1 MEFLS
6 GSSLSPTD
14 TSTPQELRFW
24 GSSSN
29 NILRRHQQPES
40 YTTIQ
45 FESDPFSR
53 PRHNKISQFNN
64 FALTNH
70 HDDTHHYG
78 IELVERQVPLYTSS
92 LIKQLCSNSKQSQ
105 HSQHAQH
112 AQHAQNFHHIPPNSP
127 PSPHCLPPSA
137 STSQLPSK
145 QAISINNVV
154 YPYFPLSTTHQSRPL
169 SGPLIIKFGLDP
181 DLVDIDMSLRVK
193 DRVIVRG
200 SCVVDHKAV
209 SDKMII
215 TQKEMDEIYEQ
226 YPLPVGVDRGVVTDG
241 SGYMIADQR
250 SQGSLGGELK
260 KVTILRK
267 NAFEKLFEKHS
278 LKKALNPSTVTIGGD
293 ITYNAPTYSLGVK
306 YTTFDHV
313 VGGHLTKSFTFDQN
327 NNKNDENNNKNNF
340 FTQNPFWFVPSAI
353 DMGVEY
359 HIKVEDLQDT
369 FTIGTIA
376 TWDEYHQGLS
386 YPNIKQWEF
395 RQPDSEIEHRDDPK
409 NQNDIITTSTIPTSI
424 SLDVN
429 GIGTLAVAFTTSLYD
444 SVKRTT
450 PPPSSQ
456 IEKTLNIPHSTSY
469 PVPNELPIR
478 YGTPSEFF
486 SAGDHHHGVDTGRF
500 DKITFYENHQT
511 SFFPS
516 LSSFL
521 PTILTDV
528 IDLYSMGV
536 YDYIVPILGKVFW
549 GNDQNYEKNQIL
561 SKKVEGLSH
570 SAMLLSSKIEY
581 SIGSRESGYQF
592 GLQRVNHV
600 FERETQRGFDYY
612 FGEGQ
617 DLKENEQNFDNVEII
632 AQNIDNFE
640 KIKINTKKQLLN
652 PIIKTPMSIKSVK
665 TPWSMT
671 SSSQTTFSFSTTK
684 GVGLDYT
691 FEYSPPTRNMKKN
704 SLQSEKELNPK
715 SNFEKFPTNYS
726 NDIFSP
732 PSNSRFYF
740 NFGLS
745 KLLPFQLTDHFFR
758 THHSFPLLPLPHQPY
773 TEIDATPCS
782 QDPAMVK
789 YFSLNGINQIE
800 NLQQQNSKKKTSQKS
815 PSAPHISPQS
825 WYPADY
831 TFPTAAA
838 NTTHTQLNDS
848 TTSLTPT
855 IVPSVDGNDIIDY
868 SRQSVNSDDV
878 TRRLSLCSHN
888 GEWKGFSRSGAT
900 PTPIWNP
907 FEGVKV
913 NVSFGV
919 EM

>member
-53 PRHNKISQFNN
+53 PRHNKISQFNS

-105 HSQHAQH
+105 H
-112 AQHAQNFHHIPPNSP
+112 FHHIPPNSP
-127 PSPHCLPPSA
+127 PSSHSLPPSA

-169 SGPLIIKFGLDP
+169 SGPLIIKLGLDP

-226 YPLPVGVDRGVVTDG
+226 YPLPVGVDSGAVTDR
-241 SGYMIADQR
+241 SGYMITDQR
-250 SQGSLGGELK
+250 GQGSLGGELK

-313 VGGHLTKSFTFDQN
+313 VGCHLTKSFTFDENNDQN
-327 NNKNDENNNKNNF
+327 NKKNNF
-340 FTQNPFWFVPSAI
+340 FTQNPFWFIPSAI

-395 RQPDSEIEHRDDPK
+395 RQPDSEIEHKNDPK
-409 NQNDIITTSTIPTSI
+409 NQNDIITTSTIPTNI

-450 PPPSSQ
+450 PSPQ
-456 IEKTLNIPHSTSY
+456 IEKTLNIPHSISY

-486 SAGDHHHGVDTGRF
+486 SAGDHHHGVDAERF
-500 DKITFYENHQT
+500 DKMTFYENHQT
-511 SFFPS
+511 SFFPP

-521 PTILTDV
+521 PTILTDI

-549 GNDQNYEKNQIL
+549 GNDQNCEKNQIL
-561 SKKVEGLSH
+561 SKKIEGLSH
-570 SAMLLSSKIEY
+570 SSMLLSSKIEY

-592 GLQRVNHV
+592 GLQHVNHV

-612 FGEGQ
+612 FGEEQ
-617 DLKENEQNFDNVEII
+617 NLKENEQNFENVEII
-632 AQNIDNFE
+632 AQNIENIENFENSE

-652 PIIKTPMSIKSVK
+652 PITKTPMSIKSVK

-691 FEYSPPTRNMKKN
+691 FEYSPPTRNMKQN
-704 SLQSEKELNPK
+704 SNEMS
-715 SNFEKFPTNYS
+715 
-726 NDIFSP
+726 SP

-758 THHSFPLLPLPHQPY
+758 THQSFPLLPLPHQPY

-800 NLQQQNSKKKTSQKS
+800 NLQQQNSQQNAQKNTQKS
-815 PSAPHISPQS
+815 SAPHISPQS

-831 TFPTAAA
+831 TFPTAA

-855 IVPSVDGNDIIDY
+855 IVPSVDDNDIIDY